1 MYKENYVYFVGMV
14 YVENYRVEGDGEIE
28 IYKGID
34 KEFKIIYG
42 NWNISME
49 VKNVN
54 KIIRKIVDLCRNM

>member
-14 YVENYRVEGDGEIE
+14 YVENYRVKGDGEIE
-28 IYKGID
+28 IYNGID

>member
-14 YVENYRVEGDGEIE
+14 YVENYRVKGDGEIE
-28 IYKGID
+28 IYNGID

-54 KIIRKIVDLCRNM
+54 KIIRIIVDLCRNM

>member
-34 KEFKIIYG
+34 KEFKVIYG